1 MSDPVILIL
10 ISAAL
15 AIIAILYAVIMWST
29 RRSARYL
36 MRAIGVVLLLVGLYI
51 TGLSQLLLQ
60 GVRALI
66 EWLNTEV
73 LDTQMWVGIAVG
85 GLGLL
90 VWLIGGF
97 IKAPT
102 RAEAKVKR
110 LERNAAERDR
120 VAAQAAKN
128 QAKQP
133 SVPPPPRKTEP
144 VAAPPAKA
152 PEPAKPSNPDDEV
165 ANILKKHGIE

>member
-10 ISAAL
+10 VSAAL
-15 AIIAILYAVIMWST
+15 ALVAILYAVIMWST

-36 MRAIGVVLLLVGLYI
+36 MRVVGIVLLLVGLYI
-51 TGLSQLLLQ
+51 TGISQLLLQ
-60 GVRALI
+60 GVRTLI

-73 LDTQMWVGIAVG
+73 LDTQMWVGIALG

-90 VWLIGGF
+90 AFLIGGF

-102 RAEAKVKR
+102 RAEAKTKR
-110 LERNAAERDR
+110 LERDAAERDR
-120 VAAQAAKN
+120 IAAQAAKN
-128 QAKQP
+128 QAKSP
-133 SVPPPPRKTEP
+133 TPPPLPRKTEP
-144 VAAPPAKA
+144 AVTTPAKPA
-152 PEPAKPSNPDDEV
+152 EPAKPTNPDDEV